1 MSGIEL
7 VATKTYHPSGV
18 VTITIY
24 FMNTIYVCVL
34 DGGKENPLLDSRF
47 PDVSGKGRGYQI
59 QTYDHGQRDWPEI
72 RKVSIW
78 QTVSA
83 LEAEFRGHAAA
94 AAAQAQA
101 KGTPPLSVSSDR
113 HLHLSGD
120 SLGDDD
126 SVGDSRHVR
135 KKLFPSESTPVLS
148 LAEAGAKGRDRDR
161 DRDREDGRCSPL
173 SSSRQEDSDVAAAGT
188 SSFPY
193 RQVVVP
199 EVAED
204 KGERDRCVLRVC
216 PTTTRRTATTHAH
229 HTGFPS
235 SSTSVGSGCRPW
247 ARGPSHGAGQKAA
260 PSSRQAPTWTRTT
273 TTTSTTRPLC
283 GPTWGPWA

>member
-101 KGTPPLSVSSDR
+101 
-113 HLHLSGD
+113 
-120 SLGDDD
+120 
-126 SVGDSRHVR
+126 
-135 KKLFPSESTPVLS
+135 
-148 LAEAGAKGRDRDR
+148 
-161 DRDREDGRCSPL
+161 
-173 SSSRQEDSDVAAAGT
+173 
-188 SSFPY
+188 
-193 RQVVVP
+193 
-199 EVAED
+199 
-204 KGERDRCVLRVC
+204 
-216 PTTTRRTATTHAH
+216 
-229 HTGFPS
+229 
-235 SSTSVGSGCRPW
+235 
-247 ARGPSHGAGQKAA
+247 
-260 PSSRQAPTWTRTT
+260 
-273 TTTSTTRPLC
+273 
-283 GPTWGPWA
+283 